1 MAISGTYTFNP
12 DITEIVE
19 EAYERAGLELR
30 SGYDLKTARRSLNLL
45 TLEWQNRGLNLWTID
60 ESKVGETSAGA
71 ALTTNY
77 LKKGTASYNLDV
89 ATTGLLDIVLRTDD
103 TDTTLQSDYHMSRIS
118 QPTYAAI
125 PNKLSE
131 GRPLQYYLQRKE
143 ILDAGDA
150 GVDQKSVI
158 TLWPVPD
165 EDSKYKLVYWRVKRI
180 ADAGDDSSNT
190 VQVPDRFMPALISG
204 LAYHIAM
211 KRPEVSDRAMM
222 LKQVYEEQFQLAA
235 EEDRVKTSARFVPY
249 IPGS

>member
-1 MAISGTYTFNP
+1 MAISGTYAFNP

-60 ESKVGETSAGA
+60 ESKVEKDGDGTS
-71 ALTTNY
+71 LTTNY
-77 LKKGTASYNLDV
+77 LNKSTASYELDV

-118 QPTYAAI
+118 QPTYATI

-131 GRPLQYYLQRKE
+131 GRPLQYYLQRTE
-143 ILDAGDA
+143 ILGAGAA

-180 ADAGDDSSNT
+180 ADTGDASSNT
-190 VQVPDRFMPALISG
+190 VQVPDRFIPALVSG

-249 IPGS
+249 IPGY